1 MHRNSEKSRCRR
13 SQASEITNTASS
25 LTGRKSGYQNTGVA
39 RKEAKRRPVHSG
51 LRGINDRMLEIPETP
66 PAVEK
71 TACSPQ
77 LSVVRVVGKQSSV
90 EGSQCLVLCWM
101 QHQEEAADPALNRLF
116 RRCDEKVTA
125 QHERLSSRRPRKH
138 SRARDPQDFDRPRKK
153 PNKPQISTSPSH
165 LVEVNLALDSDAN
178 SIDLGTI

>member
-1 MHRNSEKSRCRR
+1 MAL
-13 SQASEITNTASS
+13 ASLLVGGT
-25 LTGRKSGYQNTGVA
+25 
-39 RKEAKRRPVHSG
+39 
-51 LRGINDRMLEIPETP
+51 
-66 PAVEK
+66 
-71 TACSPQ
+71 SP
-77 LSVVRVVGKQSSV
+77 SFIDRVVECPFFG
-90 EGSQCLVLCWM
+90 L